1 METAGESGK
10 RSGRRRA
17 TLDGAGVVADPDR
30 TAVDDAKAGDT
41 GAFEALVLRYQARIV
56 NYASAM
62 VRDAGGA
69 EDVAQETFVRAWRG
83 LGRFRGESSFKTWL
97 YRIATNVARIHL
109 ARRGHQA
116 QIADR
121 SLDNESEPLQAGD
134 VPSPAPDAETSP
146 RHTR

>member
-1 METAGESGK
+1 MNLERAAVNAD
-10 RSGRRRA
+10 RA
-17 TLDGAGVVADPDR
+17 TLDGAGVVGDPDR

-41 GAFEALVLRYQARIV
+41 GAFEALVLRYQTRIV

-97 YRIATNVARIHL
+97 YRIATNVARTHL
-109 ARRGHQA
+109 DRRRPSG
-116 QIADR
+116 ADR
-121 SLDNESEPLQAGD
+121 GPQPGQRVRAAAGGRRSVPGPRRRD
-134 VPSPAPDAETSP
+134 VA